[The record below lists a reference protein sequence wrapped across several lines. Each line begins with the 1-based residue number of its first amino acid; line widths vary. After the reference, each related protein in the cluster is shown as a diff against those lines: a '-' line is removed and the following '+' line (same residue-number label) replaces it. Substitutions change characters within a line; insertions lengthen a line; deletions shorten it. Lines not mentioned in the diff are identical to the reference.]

1 MTRGLG
7 GAAPANVQNY
17 LKGAHYP
24 TGKGDLVATARSNG
38 APKEIIEVLESLSQD
53 EFGGPQEVMKAY
65 GQLDE
70 EERKPS

>member
-7 GAAPANVQNY
+7 GKAPANVQNY

-24 TGKGDLVATARSNG
+24 TDKSKLVSTARSNG
-38 APKEIIEVLESLSQD
+38 APEEIIEVLEGLPED
-53 EFGGPQEVMKAY
+53 EFGGPQDVMKAY

-70 EERKPS
+70 EQRRAS